1 MNSGVWEKPIT
12 FETNKLGKYWTVTSA
27 AEAARA
33 LMERWPVDTG
43 KALEE
48 AQRTCL
54 AVLEGKE
61 DPAIAREA
69 FIKAAEEAGVFIRNG

>member
-1 MNSGVWEKPIT
+1 MNSGEWEKPIT
-12 FETNKLGKYWTVTSA
+12 FETNKLGKYWTVTNT

-33 LMERWPVDTG
+33 LMERWPVDSG
-43 KALEE
+43 KALEY

-61 DPAIAREA
+61 DPAVAREA
-69 FIKAAEEAGVFIRNG
+69 FIKAAKEADVFIRD

>member
-1 MNSGVWEKPIT
+1 MNNGLWEKPIT
-12 FETNKLGKYWTVTSA
+12 FETNKLGKYWTVTST

-43 KALEE
+43 EALEE

-61 DPAIAREA
+61 APAAAREA
-69 FIKAAEEAGVFIRNG
+69 FIRAAEEAGVFIRP

>member
-1 MNSGVWEKPIT
+1 MNSGAWEKPIT
-12 FETNKLGKYWTVTSA
+12 FETNKLGQYWTVTST

-33 LMERWPVDTG
+33 LIDRWPVRTG
-43 KALEE
+43 KALEY

-61 DPAIAREA
+61 DPAVAREA
-69 FIKAAEEAGVFIRNG
+69 FIKAAKEADVFIRD